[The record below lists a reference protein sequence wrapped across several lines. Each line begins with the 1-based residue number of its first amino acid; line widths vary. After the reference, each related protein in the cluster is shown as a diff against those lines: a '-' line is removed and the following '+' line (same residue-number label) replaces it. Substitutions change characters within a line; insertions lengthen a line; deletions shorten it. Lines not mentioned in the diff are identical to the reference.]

1 MESAQLKDMISGFSG
16 NIQSSYSFLKKVH
29 DKLNFSLGLDF
40 SSSNSLIRYTNMVRN
55 FIGRELIEKPLK
67 SGRNLILN
75 ERTLLQLLVARKYLG
90 SGCSMDSL
98 SGYLIEMPLDA
109 LYERLFAPQIPDI
122 ETLTTRV
129 MAQKSA
135 CAYKE
140 PETTNSS
147 KLVRTER
154 RKRLFEHVPIS
165 ADFYLVVRDGLFS
178 EDELEEM
185 KGLLA
190 KFKKSKNKS

>member
-1 MESAQLKDMISGFSG
+1 MENSQLKELISGFSG
-16 NIQSSYSFLKKVH
+16 NIQSSYAFLQKVH
-29 DKLNFSLGLDF
+29 DRLNFSLELDL
-40 SSSNSLIRYTNMVRN
+40 STPNSLIKYTNLVRN
-55 FIGRELIEKPLK
+55 MIGRDLIERPLK

-75 ERTLLQLLVARKYLG
+75 ERTLLQILVARKYLG
-90 SGCSMDSL
+90 SGCSSEVL
-98 SGYLIEMPLDA
+98 RGYLTEMPIDA

-122 ETLTTRV
+122 ETLTKRV

-135 CAYKE
+135 CSCKE

-190 KFKKSKNKS
+190 KFKKGKNKS

>member
-1 MESAQLKDMISGFSG
+1 MENSQLKELISGFSG
-16 NIQSSYSFLKKVH
+16 NIQSSYAFLQKVH
-29 DKLNFSLGLDF
+29 DRLNFSLELDL
-40 SSSNSLIRYTNMVRN
+40 STPNSLIKYTNLVRN
-55 FIGRELIEKPLK
+55 MIGRDLIERPLK

-75 ERTLLQLLVARKYLG
+75 ERTLLQILVARKYLG
-90 SGCSMDSL
+90 SGCSSEVL
-98 SGYLIEMPLDA
+98 RGYLTEMPLDA
-109 LYERLFAPQIPDI
+109 LYERLFVSQLPDI
-122 ETLTTRV
+122 ETLTQRV
-129 MAQKSA
+129 IAQKSA

-140 PETTNSS
+140 TETTNSL

-165 ADFYLVVRDGLFS
+165 ADFYLVVRDGVFS

>member
-1 MESAQLKDMISGFSG
+1 M
-16 NIQSSYSFLKKVH
+16 
-29 DKLNFSLGLDF
+29 
-40 SSSNSLIRYTNMVRN
+40 T
-55 FIGRELIEKPLK
+55 
-67 SGRNLILN
+67 
-75 ERTLLQLLVARKYLG
+75 
-90 SGCSMDSL
+90 
-98 SGYLIEMPLDA
+98 EMPIDA
-109 LYERLFAPQIPDI
+109 LYERLIASQLPDI
-122 ETLTTRV
+122 ETVTQRGGV
-129 MAQKSA
+129 QKSA

-140 PETTNSS
+140 QEPTSS
-147 KLVRTER
+147 LKLVRTER

>member
-1 MESAQLKDMISGFSG
+1 M
-16 NIQSSYSFLKKVH
+16 H
-29 DKLNFSLGLDF
+29 DRLNFSLELDL
-40 SSSNSLIRYTNMVRN
+40 STPNSLIKYTNLVRN
-55 FIGRELIEKPLK
+55 MIGRDLIERPLK

-75 ERTLLQLLVARKYLG
+75 ERTLLQILVARKYLG
-90 SGCSMDSL
+90 SGCSSEVL
-98 SGYLIEMPLDA
+98 RGYLTEMPIDA
-109 LYERLFAPQIPDI
+109 LYERLTASQLPDI
-122 ETLTTRV
+122 ETLTKRV
-129 MAQKSA
+129 IAQKSA

-165 ADFYLVVRDGLFS
+165 ADFYLVVRNGLFS

>member
-1 MESAQLKDMISGFSG
+1 MENSQLKELISGFSG
-16 NIQSSYSFLKKVH
+16 NIQSSYAFLREVH
-29 DKLNFSLGLDF
+29 DRLNFSLGLDL

-55 FIGRELIEKPLK
+55 FIGRELIERPLK
-67 SGRNLILN
+67 SGRTLILN

-98 SGYLIEMPLDA
+98 RGYLTEMPIDA
-109 LYERLFAPQIPDI
+109 LYERLIASQLPDI
-122 ETLTTRV
+122 ETVTQRGGV
-129 MAQKSA
+129 QKSA

-140 PETTNSS
+140 QEPTSS
-147 KLVRTER
+147 LKLVRTER

-165 ADFYLVVRDGLFS
+165 ADFYLVVRDGLCS

-190 KFKKSKNKS
+190 KFKKTKNKS

>member
-1 MESAQLKDMISGFSG
+1 MENSQLKELISGFSG
-16 NIQSSYSFLKKVH
+16 NIQSSYAFLQKVH
-29 DKLNFSLGLDF
+29 DRLNFSLELDL
-40 SSSNSLIRYTNMVRN
+40 STPNSLIKYTNLVRN
-55 FIGRELIEKPLK
+55 MIGRDLIERPLK

-75 ERTLLQLLVARKYLG
+75 ERTLLQILVARKYLG
-90 SGCSMDSL
+90 SGCSSEVL
-98 SGYLIEMPLDA
+98 RGYLTEMPIDA

-122 ETLTTRV
+122 ETLTKRV

-190 KFKKSKNKS
+190 KFKKGKNKS